1 MIGSVRTVL
10 GDVAPERLGVTYLH
24 EHLIIDSVLVAETMP
39 HIHLP
44 DPEEATDE
52 LRRCRNVG
60 VGTVVDTMPAG
71 SGRSVERLADA
82 SRQSGVHIIAST
94 GMHTAKYYGDVEWAN
109 TEDAEQLAQRFIA
122 DIQAGIDR
130 YDYVGSSVDRT
141 NHRAGIIKAATFT
154 TPDLQRDRR
163 VFEAAVIAS
172 QRTGAPILTHC
183 EAGRGASDQIE
194 LLRRLRMPYDRVVI
208 SHTDKIDDYSY
219 HRDLLETGVYL
230 EYDQALR
237 TSDDE
242 DSSTARLVSAMIE
255 EGYRSQLMLG
265 TDGARRSLWSS
276 LGGHPGLAWLASGFR
291 RTMHRYGVTDSD
303 QYALFVENPRRFLT
317 FGSTEQ
323 SSVV

>member
-1 MIGSVRTVL
+1 MIGLVRTVL
-10 GDVAPERLGVTYLH
+10 GDVAPGRLGVTYLH
-24 EHLIIDSVLVAETMP
+24 EHFIIDSLLVAETMP

-44 DPEEATDE
+44 DPNEAADE
-52 LRRCRNVG
+52 LRRCRDVG

-71 SGRSVERLADA
+71 SGRSVELLADV
-82 SRQSGVHIIAST
+82 SRRSGVHIIAST
-94 GMHTAKYYGDVEWAN
+94 GMHTSKYYGDVKWAH
-109 TEDAEQLAQRFIA
+109 TEDAEQLAKRFIA
-122 DIQAGIDR
+122 DVTVGIDR
-130 YDYVGSSVDRT
+130 HDYVGSSIDRT
-141 NHRAGIIKAATFT
+141 DHRAGIIKAATFSA
-154 TPDLQRDRR
+154 PDPQRDRR

-194 LLRRLRMPYDRVVI
+194 LFGRLRMPYDRVVI

-219 HRDLLETGVYL
+219 HRDLLETGVHL

-237 TSDDE
+237 TIDEE
-242 DSSTARLVSAMIE
+242 DSPTARLASAMIE

-276 LGGHPGLAWLASGFR
+276 LGGRPGLAWLASGFR

-303 QYALFVENPRRFLT
+303 QYALFVENPRRFLS
-317 FGSTEQ
+317 FGSTEE
-323 SSVV
+323 SGVV